1 MKLYSKHHIVMAVVI
16 TAAVV
21 GAISFQIAFN
31 LKNHNS
37 QAPENNSDQET
48 EGQITELVS
57 HKTEEPFT
65 ESNASTEVDSIPK
78 ISVSASDT
86 KYTVDEQQNINV
98 YEKCNE
104 AVVNITTQVMGVN
117 WF

>member
-65 ESNASTEVDSIPK
+65 ESNASAEVDSIPK
-78 ISVSASDT
+78 I
-86 KYTVDEQQNINV
+86 
-98 YEKCNE
+98 
-104 AVVNITTQVMGVN
+104 
-117 WF
+117 